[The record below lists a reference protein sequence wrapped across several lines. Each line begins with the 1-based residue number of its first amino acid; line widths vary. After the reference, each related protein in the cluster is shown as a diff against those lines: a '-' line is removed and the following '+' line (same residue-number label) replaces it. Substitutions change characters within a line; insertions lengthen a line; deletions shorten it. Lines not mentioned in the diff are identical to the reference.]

1 MRALTNAEREAQLDA
16 EIEEYERSLKNPQE
30 PSDENEGVVQESKEN
45 KEEETWKQRYSNLR
59 SHSEKQANEFRTLI
73 KELETKVNLLEKK
86 PTESSVPTNVEEMR
100 QWVEDY
106 PELASILKTMMKE
119 ETQYVKEELSVK
131 LDELENTKRQV
142 EANRAFQ
149 AILKVHPDF
158 GDLVNSTEFHDWI
171 SRQPEEK
178 GRAGQA
184 MLDVMTNGFDSD
196 EAIKVINIYKRE
208 FAPAKKKDPVRSAA
222 ETVSRSIIPNVPDT
236 HNGKRQWKESEIEK
250 LSDRDFDKFE
260 EDILAAKREGRL
272 VYDITGAAR

>member
-1 MRALTNAEREAQLDA
+1 MLYTNTERDRLLDEELAALEAA
-16 EIEEYERSLKNPQE
+16 NKPQE
-30 PSDENEGVVQESKEN
+30 EILETETPETLKEP
-45 KEEETWKQRYSNLR
+45 EADTWKERYSNLQ
-59 SHSEKQANEFRTLI
+59 SYSAKQNNELKNTI
-73 KELETKVNLLEKK
+73 KELETKVNLLEKR

-119 ETQYVKEELSVK
+119 EAQFVKEELGAK

-158 GDLVNSTEFHDWI
+158 GDLVNSAEFHDWI

-208 FAPAKKKDPVRSAA
+208 LAPAKKKDPIRSAA
-222 ETVSRSIIPNVPDT
+222 ETVSRSVTPEVPDNT
-236 HNGKRQWKESEIEK
+236 NGKRQWKESEIEK
-250 LSDRDFDKFE
+250 MSMRDYDKFE
-260 EDILAAKREGRL
+260 ADIDAAKREGRF

>member
-1 MRALTNAEREAQLDA
+1 MLYTNTERDRLLDEELAALEAA
-16 EIEEYERSLKNPQE
+16 NKPQE
-30 PSDENEGVVQESKEN
+30 ETLETETPETLKEP
-45 KEEETWKQRYSNLR
+45 EADTWKERYSNLQ
-59 SHSEKQANEFRTLI
+59 SYSAKQNNELKNTI
-73 KELETKVNLLEKK
+73 KELETKVNLLEKR
-86 PTESSVPTNVEEMR
+86 PTESSVPTNTEEMR

-119 ETQYVKEELSVK
+119 EAQFVKEELGAK

-158 GDLVNSTEFHDWI
+158 GDLVNSAEFHDWI

-208 FAPAKKKDPVRSAA
+208 LAPVKKKDPLRAAA

-236 HNGKRQWKESEIEK
+236 HGGKRQWKESEIEK
-250 LSDRDFDKFE
+250 MSMRDYDKFE
-260 EDILAAKREGRL
+260 ADIDAAKREGRF